1 MLDAR
6 NPSQKIYIRVNAL
19 DTGMTLGDLA
29 AVMPG
34 RPDGIV
40 LPKCAGAAEVNRLS
54 LYLDAFEAASDIE
67 QGATRIVTV
76 ATETARAVL
85 KLLDFEN
92 MSPRLWGMMW
102 GAEDL
107 AASLGASRNRTAGR
121 FHGPFLLARDLCLIS
136 AAAAGVVAID
146 TVATD
151 INDLDALREEAI
163 AARQDGFLAKAVIH
177 PKHVDVVNAAFMPTD
192 EEIAWSE
199 QIVKAFNDNPTSGVV
214 KIDGKMIDKPHLRAA
229 EKFWRCGGGKRR
241 CDWAKARS
249 SRRAH
254 QFNSWNTDG
263 GHEEPVI
270 GRVLRATRWLCP
282 PYKSG
287 LMSAPSA
294 TSASTSPSEKPASRR
309 TSPPCSPRRGGYCR
323 IEGGVLLQV
332 AAGPA
337 TRRVPSVGC
346 STDCNKPTAAM
357 CGSSIRL
364 SRSCSGA
371 CGMSA
376 SSKRRIHSAVVR
388 VLMTLENQS

>member
-6 NPSQKIYIRVNAL
+6 NPGQRNFIRVNAL

-40 LPKCAGAAEVNRLS
+40 LPKCAGAADVNRLS
-54 LYLDAFEAASDIE
+54 LYLDAFEAAAGIE
-67 QGATRIVTV
+67 HGATRIVTV

-146 TVATD
+146 TIATD
-151 INDLDALREEAI
+151 INDLDALREESI

-199 QIVKAFNDNPTSGVV
+199 KVVKAFSDNPTSGVV

-229 EKFWRCGGGKRR
+229 EKILALRR
-241 CDWAKARS
+241 W
-249 SRRAH
+249 
-254 QFNSWNTDG
+254 
-263 GHEEPVI
+263 
-270 GRVLRATRWLCP
+270 
-282 PYKSG
+282 
-287 LMSAPSA
+287 
-294 TSASTSPSEKPASRR
+294 
-309 TSPPCSPRRGGYCR
+309 
-323 IEGGVLLQV
+323 
-332 AAGPA
+332 
-337 TRRVPSVGC
+337 
-346 STDCNKPTAAM
+346 
-357 CGSSIRL
+357 
-364 SRSCSGA
+364 
-371 CGMSA
+371 
-376 SSKRRIHSAVVR
+376 
-388 VLMTLENQS
+388 

>member
-1 MLDAR
+1 MRSFLFVPGDSVRKFENAKKTAADALILDLEDSIAPDEKVGARRTVREMLDAR

-19 DTGMTLGDLA
+19 DTDMTLGDLA

-40 LPKCAGAAEVNRLS
+40 LPKCAGAADVNRLS
-54 LYLDAFEAASDIE
+54 LYLDAFEAASNIE

-146 TVATD
+146 TIATD
-151 INDLDALREEAI
+151 INDLDALRAEAI

-199 QIVKAFNDNPTSGVV
+199 RIVKAFSDNPTSGVV

-229 EKFWRCGGGKRR
+229 EKILALR
-241 CDWAKARS
+241 
-249 SRRAH
+249 
-254 QFNSWNTDG
+254 
-263 GHEEPVI
+263 
-270 GRVLRATRWLCP
+270 GR
-282 PYKSG
+282 
-287 LMSAPSA
+287 
-294 TSASTSPSEKPASRR
+294 
-309 TSPPCSPRRGGYCR
+309 
-323 IEGGVLLQV
+323 
-332 AAGPA
+332 
-337 TRRVPSVGC
+337 
-346 STDCNKPTAAM
+346 
-357 CGSSIRL
+357 
-364 SRSCSGA
+364 
-371 CGMSA
+371 
-376 SSKRRIHSAVVR
+376 
-388 VLMTLENQS
+388 